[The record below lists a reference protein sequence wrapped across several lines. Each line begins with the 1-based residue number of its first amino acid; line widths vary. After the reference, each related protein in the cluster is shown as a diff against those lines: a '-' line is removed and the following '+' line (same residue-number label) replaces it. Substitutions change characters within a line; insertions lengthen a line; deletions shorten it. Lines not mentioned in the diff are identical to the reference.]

1 MLKFDNPPTDDE
13 LLELLKQGDT
23 NAFDELY
30 KRYWKSLF
38 SAAFSR
44 LGDEDAAKDIVQNLL
59 IEIWQKRIGLQIS
72 TTLSQYLFGAI
83 KLKVLLHFRSEDVK
97 QSAIEKALERMNDHF
112 YTTDALYGYLDL
124 EKIVSAEVEIM
135 PVNMKR
141 SFLLRSDSYSVKEI
155 AENLN
160 LAEQT
165 VSNNITE
172 ALKRL
177 KRRLKVEYPDRYINC
192 FIVIMALF
200 TKS

>member
-1 MLKFDNPPTDDE
+1 MLKFDNPPTDYE
-13 LLELLKQGDT
+13 LLELLKQSDT
-23 NAFDELY
+23 NAFNILY
-30 KRYWKSLF
+30 NRYWKLLF
-38 SAAFSR
+38 IAAHTR

-59 IEIWQKRIGLQIS
+59 IEVWQKRNELQINTS
-72 TTLSQYLFGAI
+72 LSQFLFGAV
-83 KLKVLLHFRSEDVK
+83 KLKILQYFRSEAIK
-97 QSAIEKALERMNDHF
+97 QSAIEKALERIGELSYAAEN
-112 YTTDALYGYLDL
+112 LSGYLDL
-124 EKIVSAEVEIM
+124 EKIVSDEVEVM

-141 SFLLRSDSYSVKEI
+141 SFLLRTESYSVKEI

-177 KRRLKVEYPDRYINC
+177 KRRLKVEYPDRYLNC
-192 FIVIMALF
+192 FILFAALF